1 MNLISRI
8 EELILISIW
17 RLKDQAYGVAIL
29 EELSRTTGKKWLTG
43 SIYAS
48 LARLLKQDLVIAVE
62 GEPSPER
69 GGRRKIYYEI
79 TGRGQ
84 KALGDLQRIHST
96 LWKGLPSF
104 DGGDKK

>member
-17 RLKDQAYGVAIL
+17 RLKDRAYGVAIL
-29 EELSRTTGKKWLTG
+29 EELSRTTGKKWMTG

-48 LARLLKQDLVIAVE
+48 LARLLKQEFVIAVE
-62 GEPSPER
+62 GDPTPER

-79 TGRGQ
+79 TGRGK
-84 KALGDLQRIHST
+84 KALGDLQQIHAA
-96 LWKGLPSF
+96 LWEGLPLF
-104 DGGDKK
+104 ERGEKK